1 MASYFGEKLK
11 NISLKNTKKKTLY
24 EKAEKVLQNK

>member
-11 NISLKNTKKKTLY
+11 NISLKNTKKTTLY
-24 EKAEKVLQNK
+24 EKAEKV